1 MNRLRLPTAFAG
13 AVLLASAAAPAF
25 AQGNPPGPAPGTAGP
40 DAVRQGLPSVAPP
53 GPAAPRFT
61 FTPVEGGTLKLDTHT
76 GRASFCAKGPAG
88 FSCEAV
94 PDSREAYEA
103 EIARLQQEIAAL
115 KAGKPG
121 AAPLPGDPSEL
132 DAALDYAERFYLR
145 LKAFIDRMRATEG
158 QERL

>member
-1 MNRLRLPTAFAG
+1 MIRLRLPTTAAG
-13 AVLLASAAAPAF
+13 AVLLACAAAPAF
-25 AQGNPPGPAPGTAGP
+25 AQGQAPAAAGP

-61 FTPVEGGTLKLDTHT
+61 FTPVEGGTLKLDTQT
-76 GRASFCAKGPAG
+76 GKASLCAKGPAG

-94 PDSREAYEA
+94 PDSRDAYEA

-145 LKAFIDRMRATEG
+145 LKAFIDRMRAAEG
-158 QERL
+158 EKRL